1 MAFSNRSYARS
12 YLYGNRLPIG
22 IKSLLIANTA
32 VFLIQFFAG
41 RLVDPLLAYLALVPV
56 EVVKSLYI
64 WQLFTY
70 MFLHAGIWHILWNM
84 LALWMFGV
92 ELEQTWGTE
101 KFLRFYFIC
110 GVGAGL
116 CVVLANYLFGDPR
129 IATIGASGA
138 IYGVLAASA
147 ALWPDR
153 VILAFFFFP
162 MKMKYFV
169 MIVGAIT
176 FLNTWNPS
184 SGVSDIAHLSGL
196 LFGLLYVKSG
206 IALAASSRRRISF
219 HPLASLQSSY
229 RAWRLNRAKRKFQVY
244 LNKQRRDRGP
254 WVN

>member
-1 MAFSNRSYARS
+1 MAYGTRSYARP
-12 YLYGNRLPIG
+12 YLYGNRLPLG
-22 IKSLLIANTA
+22 IRWLLIANIA

-41 RLVDPLLAYLALVPV
+41 RTLAPVFQLLALFPV
-56 EVVKSLYI
+56 QVVKQFYL
-64 WQLFTY
+64 WQLVTY

-101 KFLRFYFIC
+101 KFLRFYFLC
-110 GVGAGL
+110 GVGAGVV
-116 CVVLANYLFGDPR
+116 VVLMNYLFGDPR
-129 IATIGASGA
+129 VATIGASGA

-169 MIVGAIT
+169 AIIGAIT
-176 FLNTWNPS
+176 FLNSWNPN

-196 LFGLLYVKSG
+196 LFGVLYVKLGWAQIRSARG
-206 IALAASSRRRISF
+206 MNF
-219 HPLASLQSSY
+219 HPLASAQSAY
-229 RAWRLNRAKRKFQVY
+229 HTWKLNRAKRKFQVY
-244 LNKQRRDRGP
+244 LNKQRRDRDP
-254 WVN
+254 WVH